1 MRQTS
6 RLTGKSYYPED
17 SCIILNVA
25 QVAAYMNNG
34 ADLLDV
40 YVGKGKKLCFVFPRD
55 EFTRN
60 LFDKWNKHEL
70 N

>member
-25 QVAAYMNNG
+25 QVAAYMDNG
-34 ADLLDV
+34 AELLDV

-55 EFTRN
+55 DFTRG

>member
-6 RLTGKSYYPED
+6 KVTGESYYPEE

-25 QVAAYMNNG
+25 QVVAYLEHG
-34 ADLLDV
+34 ARLLDI

-55 EFTRN
+55 EYTKD
-60 LFDKWNKHEL
+60 LFDKWSKYEL
-70 N
+70 